1 MDNQHHSLHV
11 FAIDIGNTRTSIALV
26 DSSLAACIKKD
37 IIPTTELASRISDI
51 FTGFCGSLKNSC
63 DIKICS
69 VVDGLAEECT
79 DLLENSPETGAIS
92 IINHNGKLPFKID
105 YNPIKN
111 LGKDRIA
118 DALFAAHFYPA
129 KNIIIIDAGTA
140 ITVDLLT
147 KDRIFR
153 GGVIFPGTDL
163 QLKALA
169 ENTSRLPIQREQEI
183 KDFKIPNSTF
193 DAINAGTIFSA
204 AGGVEK
210 SLEKINQ
217 HYNDCTILAT
227 GGGWKY
233 LENHVNYSCKFIKDL
248 TLIGISLFEQ

>member
-1 MDNQHHSLHV
+1 MDNQHHSLYV
-11 FAIDIGNTRTSIALV
+11 FAIDIGNTRTSLALI
-26 DSSLAACIKKD
+26 DTSLAICIKKD
-37 IIPTTELASRISDI
+37 IVPTTELTFRINDI
-51 FTGFCGSLKNSC
+51 FTGFCTSLKNSC

-69 VVDGLAEECT
+69 VVNGLAEECT
-79 DLLENSPETGAIS
+79 DLLENSPETGLIS

-105 YNPIKN
+105 YNPSRN

-129 KNIIIIDAGTA
+129 KNVIIIDAGTA

-147 KDRIFR
+147 KDKIFK

-169 ENTSRLPIQREQEI
+169 ENTSRLPIQKEREI
-183 KDFKIPNSTF
+183 KNFEIPNSTF

-210 SLEKINQ
+210 SLEKIT
-217 HYNDCTILAT
+217 HKFKECTILAT

-233 LENHVNYSCKFIKDL
+233 LENHINYTCKFIKDL